1 MISECQHPSATESL
15 NQFSKDRVNKLRGM
29 INLPKIQKKGINQ
42 ADYSL
47 DDGLNG
53 DCIGASNK
61 LSMIKELMENTT
73 QMLTQ

>member
-1 MISECQHPSATESL
+1 
-15 NQFSKDRVNKLRGM
+15 M

-42 ADYSL
+42 ADYAL

-53 DCIGASNK
+53 DSIAATNK

-73 QMLTQ
+73 